1 MEYYMKSLLYLSYEN
16 VASVGLL
23 MSEIIDTVEDAFL
36 QKGLGKV
43 EVPPK
48 PGIHTQPDAF
58 IHAMPAY
65 IPELRAAGMKWVA
78 GYPENYKRGL
88 PYISGLL
95 IMNDPETG
103 FPLCVMDCTWITAK
117 RTGTATAV
125 AAKYLARKDS
135 KSLGILGCGVQGRS
149 NLEALK
155 VVFPEIDLVK
165 AYDIAPENLARYI
178 AEMQAQF
185 DIKVMGVD
193 SPQEAVVD
201 SDIIVTAGPI
211 LKNPNPVIEVEWLKP
226 GCFACPL
233 DFDSYFKPEAFL
245 TADKLYTDDL
255 AQQQYYKQ
263 AGYFQQTPEPKGDLG
278 EVVAGRKPARQ
289 SDSERIISINLG
301 LALEDVAVG
310 IKIYQRATEKG
321 IGKKL
326 PL

>member
-1 MEYYMKSLLYLSYEN
+1 MHMNSLLYLSYEN
-16 VASVGLL
+16 VASVGLS
-23 MSEIIDTVEDAFL
+23 MSEIIYTVEDAFH

-65 IPELRAAGMKWVA
+65 VPKLRAAGMKWVS
-78 GYPENYKRGL
+78 GYPENYQRGL

-95 IMNDPETG
+95 IMNDTKTG
-103 FPLCVMDCTWITAK
+103 LPLCVMDCTWITAK
-117 RTGTATAV
+117 RTGAATAV

-155 VVFPEIDLVK
+155 IVFPAISLVK
-165 AYDIAPENLARYI
+165 AYDISPENLSCYI
-178 AEMQAQF
+178 DEMQAQF
-185 DIKVMGVD
+185 DIKVIGVD
-193 SPQEAVVD
+193 SPKEAVVD

-211 LKNPNPVIEVEWLKP
+211 LKNPNPAIEAEWLKP
-226 GCFACPL
+226 GSFACPI

-245 TADKLYTDDL
+245 VADKLYTDDL
-255 AQQQYYKQ
+255 AQQHYYKQ
-263 AGYFQQTPEPKGDLG
+263 VGYFQKTPEVDSDLG
-278 EVVAGRKPARQ
+278 EIVAGQKPARQ
-289 SDSERIISINLG
+289 DDSERIISINLG
-301 LALEDVAVG
+301 LALEDIAVG
-310 IKIYQRATEKG
+310 VKIYQEALERG
-321 IGKKL
+321 IGQKL

>member
-1 MEYYMKSLLYLSYEN
+1 MNSLLYLSYEQ
-16 VASVGLL
+16 VASVGLS
-23 MSEIIDTVEDAFL
+23 MSEIIDAVEDAFR

-65 IPELRAAGMKWVA
+65 IPKLCAAGMKWVA

-117 RTGTATAV
+117 RTGAATAV

-135 KSLGILGCGVQGRS
+135 RCLGILGCGVQGRS

-165 AYDIAPENLARYI
+165 AYDIVPENLSCYI
-178 AEMQAQF
+178 DEMQAQF
-185 DIKVMGVD
+185 DLKVMGVD
-193 SPQEAVVD
+193 SPRDAVVD

-211 LKNPNPVIEVEWLKP
+211 LKNPNPVIEAEWLKL
-226 GCFACPL
+226 GSFSCPI
-233 DFDSYFKPEAFL
+233 DFDSYFKPEAFSVV
-245 TADKLYTDDL
+245 DKLYTDDL
-255 AQQQYYKQ
+255 VQQDYYKKV
-263 AGYFQQTPEPKGDLG
+263 GYFQETPEVQGDLG
-278 EVVAGRKPARQ
+278 DVVVGHKPARQ
-289 SDSERIISINLG
+289 NDSERVISINLG

-310 IKIYQRATEKG
+310 IKTYQKAIEKG
-321 IGKKL
+321 IGQEL

>member
-1 MEYYMKSLLYLSYEN
+1 MNSLLYLSYEQ
-16 VASVGLL
+16 VASVGLS
-23 MSEIIDTVEDAFL
+23 MSEIIDAVEDAFR

-65 IPELRAAGMKWVA
+65 IPKLCAAGMKWVA

-117 RTGTATAV
+117 RTGAATAV

-135 KSLGILGCGVQGRS
+135 RCLGILGCGVQGRS

-165 AYDIAPENLARYI
+165 AYDIVPENLSCYI
-178 AEMQAQF
+178 DEMQAQF
-185 DIKVMGVD
+185 DLKVMGVD
-193 SPQEAVVD
+193 SPRDAVVD

-211 LKNPNPVIEVEWLKP
+211 LKNPNPVIEAEWLKL
-226 GCFACPL
+226 GSFSCPI
-233 DFDSYFKPEAFL
+233 DFDSYFKPEAFSVV
-245 TADKLYTDDL
+245 DKLYTDDL
-255 AQQQYYKQ
+255 VQQDYYKKV
-263 AGYFQQTPEPKGDLG
+263 GYFQETPEVQGDLG
-278 EVVAGRKPARQ
+278 EVVVGHKPARQ
-289 SDSERIISINLG
+289 NDSERVISINLG

-310 IKIYQRATEKG
+310 IKTYQKAIEKG
-321 IGKKL
+321 IGQEL